1 MKGFWSRF
9 PPGRRDRRAAVIWET
24 DLTARGY
31 TRLIDCPAVQS
42 AVGGLA
48 DIISNATIQ
57 LMRNT
62 ADGDVRVRDELS
74 RFVDVCPYR
83 LGSRKQLIHWTVTTL
98 LTGGNGNAFWLPQTE
113 RGKLIDLRPMP
124 GAYAQ
129 SQDQGGSYQVLWRGR
144 PYAPD
149 EVLHFVYRPDPDE
162 PWRGS
167 GLTASLAEVSHNLRQ
182 ASSTRRGFLADRWKP
197 PLIVKVNAD
206 AEGMETEEGRK
217 RIEDSYLRRSESGA
231 PWIIP
236 ADLLEVSQ
244 VKPLSLNDLA
254 IADNVE
260 IDSRAVAS
268 IVGVTPY
275 MVGVGSYSD
284 AEHNHMIKTTAA
296 SIASTIAQEL
306 TAKLLTDPALYFKFS
321 TRRLYAYSLQE
332 LSNVGANLYVRG
344 IMDGNEVRDWMELS
358 PREGLSQLVM
368 LENYIPAGMIGQ
380 QKKLE
385 QTGGDKNGEDT

>member
-1 MKGFWSRF
+1 
-9 PPGRRDRRAAVIWET
+9 
-24 DLTARGY
+24 
-31 TRLIDCPAVQS
+31 
-42 AVGGLA
+42 
-48 DIISNATIQ
+48 
-57 LMRNT
+57 
-62 ADGDVRVRDELS
+62 
-74 RFVDVCPYR
+74 
-83 LGSRKQLIHWTVTTL
+83 
-98 LTGGNGNAFWLPQTE
+98 
-113 RGKLIDLRPMP
+113 
-124 GAYAQ
+124 
-129 SQDQGGSYQVLWRGR
+129 
-144 PYAPD
+144 
-149 EVLHFVYRPDPDE
+149 
-162 PWRGS
+162 
-167 GLTASLAEVSHNLRQ
+167 
-182 ASSTRRGFLADRWKP
+182 
-197 PLIVKVNAD
+197 
-206 AEGMETEEGRK
+206 METEEGRK

-296 SIASTIAQEL
+296 SIAGTIAQEL